1 VVCCRAG
8 VEYGGREGNGGACLL
23 RERSVN
29 LEYLLL
35 KLSLNR
41 WVECVLGFRYSFE
54 RT

>member
-41 WVECVLGFRYSFE
+41 SVECVGVSLLF
-54 RT
+54 